1 MTATP
6 LLFTP
11 IKLRELSLKNRVIV
25 SPMATYSAIDGHVT
39 DWHVGHI
46 AKLAAGG
53 PGLVFVEQSSVN
65 LQGRITHGC
74 LGIWDDSHVAGLSK
88 LASII
93 HSLNA
98 KAAIQIAHSGR
109 KGSSQRPWEG
119 GGPLGPADAVA
130 RNEGPWELAASSS
143 IPFDNGWPAPHM
155 MTTEDIDRVVE
166 DYRRAFRRARE
177 AGFDVVELHCAH
189 GYLLHSFLSP
199 LANNRNDHYG
209 GSLANRMRLPLRLAA
224 IMREEWPA
232 HLPVFVRISSV
243 DGVDIGWSIEDSVEF
258 AKALKQVGVD
268 VVDCSSGGMKL
279 PRGNSLVSRTPGF
292 QVPFAEKVQREAKIP
307 TVAVGLIRECQHA
320 ETVLEESKATLIAL
334 GRELLW
340 NPNWPA
346 QAALEMG
353 CDPDW
358 SHWPPQY
365 AWWLKR
371 RVIQQGQ

>member
-1 MTATP
+1 MSPTP
-6 LLFTP
+6 LLFAP
-11 IKLRELSLKNRVIV
+11 IQLRELSLKNRIVV
-25 SPMATYSAIDGHVT
+25 SPMATYSAIDGFAT

-53 PGLVFVEQSSVN
+53 AGLVFVEQSSVN

-74 LGIWDDSHVAGLSK
+74 LGIWDDRHVEGLAR

-93 HSLNA
+93 HEMNA

-119 GGPLGPADAVA
+119 GGPLGPSDVAVRSENA
-130 RNEGPWELAASSS
+130 WDIAASSS
-143 IPFDNGWPAPHM
+143 LPFEEGWPAPRT
-155 MTTEDIDRVVE
+155 MTGEDIDLVVD
-166 DYRRAFRRARE
+166 DYRLAFRRARQ
-177 AGFDVVELHCAH
+177 AGFDVIELHCAH

-199 LANNRNDHYG
+199 LANNRNDEYG
-209 GSLANRMRLPLRLAA
+209 GCLANRMRLPLRLAGV
-224 IMREEWPA
+224 MREEWPA

-243 DGVDIGWSIEDSVEF
+243 DGIDIGWSLDDSVEF

-279 PRGNSLVSRTPGF
+279 PQGNALVSRAPGF
-292 QVPFAEKVQREAKIP
+292 QVPFAERIQRDARIP
-307 TVAVGLIRECQHA
+307 TVAVGLIREPQYA
-320 ETVLEESKATLIAL
+320 ESVLEEGKATLIAL

-346 QAALEMG
+346 QAALQMG
-353 CDPDW
+353 CDPNW
-358 SHWPPQY
+358 LHWPVQY

-371 RVIQQGQ
+371 RAVQQGR